1 VYPDSTLPVIAVPV
15 EVSCIAAVSTKSV
28 LPSSVIVT
36 SVCSSL
42 FSTFASSVLFGNARY
57 PIPPRIRR
65 IIIPVIIFIVMTSSG
80 NTDEQS
86 LPENYNRLPNGIIIS
101 SLIRNSVGLGTLEID
116 NGTDNDA
123 VAKLINKKKNISVS
137 TVYIQAKSKFTIT
150 KIPDGTYEL
159 YFQTGKDWNE
169 KENKFLFLKEPD
181 NFILVGGGIEKNE
194 TPEQAIKREIL
205 EEFGIKSEIGRLLY
219 VNNYIEKDG
228 INYIEFF
235 FEIKNVKDF
244 ISIDSFNG
252 IYKDELSEIVW
263 KDQKDEIKIL
273 PEQIKID
280 FQNGKLLEQEVKFVS

>member
-1 VYPDSTLPVIAVPV
+1 MGKKIKIK
-15 EVSCIAAVSTKSV
+15 CRG
-28 LPSSVIVT
+28 
-36 SVCSSL
+36 
-42 FSTFASSVLFGNARY
+42 F
-57 PIPPRIRR
+57 
-65 IIIPVIIFIVMTSSG
+65 IFYEGKLLLVKHPG
-80 NTDEQS
+80 DV
-86 LPENYNRLPNGIIIS
+86 ENYALPG
-101 SLIRNSVGLGTLEID
+101 GKLEY
-116 NGTDNDA
+116 GE
-123 VAKLINKKKNISVS
+123 
-137 TVYIQAKSKFTIT
+137 
-150 KIPDGTYEL
+150 KILDT
-159 YFQTGKDWNE
+159 
-169 KENKFLFLKEPD
+169 
-181 NFILVGGGIEKNE
+181 
-194 TPEQAIKREIL
+194 IKREIL

>member
-1 VYPDSTLPVIAVPV
+1 MIYYIYGKKIKIK
-15 EVSCIAAVSTKSV
+15 CR
-28 LPSSVIVT
+28 
-36 SVCSSL
+36 
-42 FSTFASSVLFGNARY
+42 G
-57 PIPPRIRR
+57 
-65 IIIPVIIFIVMTSSG
+65 IIFYEGKLLLVKHPG
-80 NTDEQS
+80 DV
-86 LPENYNRLPNGIIIS
+86 ENYALPG
-101 SLIRNSVGLGTLEID
+101 GKLEY
-116 NGTDNDA
+116 GE
-123 VAKLINKKKNISVS
+123 
-137 TVYIQAKSKFTIT
+137 
-150 KIPDGTYEL
+150 KILDT
-159 YFQTGKDWNE
+159 
-169 KENKFLFLKEPD
+169 
-181 NFILVGGGIEKNE
+181 
-194 TPEQAIKREIL
+194 IKREIL